1 MLKINF
7 TSQFLRQLKKLN
19 PSLQDEALEKIED
32 FKNIKNHEKL
42 KVHKLQ
48 GVLSGSFSF
57 SVNYSYRILFEYISK
72 NEVVLFKIGNHEI
85 YN

>member
-19 PSLQDEALEKIED
+19 PGLQDEALEKIED